1 MKNSI
6 VILVLLFAASSNA
19 QLLTSDEKLHLGA
32 GALISGTT
40 YTIVYSKTKDKKKAF
55 WYSIGASVLAGV
67 GKELF
72 DVAENETFDTGEML
86 STATG
91 GLIVSTSIN
100 LFTGK
105 KKRKKKLLP

>member
-19 QLLTSDEKLHLGA
+19 QLLTADEKLHLGA
-32 GALISGTT
+32 GALISSTI
-40 YTIVYSKTKDKKKAF
+40 YTIVYSKTKNKKKAF
-55 WYSIGASVLAGV
+55 CYSIGASVIAGV
-67 GKELF
+67 GKEF

-86 STATG
+86 STFAG
-91 GLIVSTSIN
+91 GLIVSTTIN

-105 KKRKKKLLP
+105 KKRKK